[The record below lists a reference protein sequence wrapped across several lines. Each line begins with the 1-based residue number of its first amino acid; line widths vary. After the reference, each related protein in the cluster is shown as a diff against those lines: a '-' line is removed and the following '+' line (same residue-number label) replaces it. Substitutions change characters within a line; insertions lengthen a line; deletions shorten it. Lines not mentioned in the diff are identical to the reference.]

1 MHEKTKLL
9 TLTSDVIFKNFFMNE
24 NTIEYTAEFIN
35 LITGIPKEEIMKKA
49 VFENIE
55 LPIINKNS
63 KRYKCDIIIGIAKQ
77 LINLEMNASI
87 MKE

>member
-1 MHEKTKLL
+1 MMHEKTKLL
-9 TLTSDVIFKNFFMNE
+9 NLTSDVIFKNFFMNE

-63 KRYKCDIIIGIAKQ
+63 KRYKCLNVCYSVSVRFYGF
-77 LINLEMNASI
+77 NRVCC
-87 MKE
+87 